1 MGLIFNILVFIFIWG
16 YLVTDGYA
24 EKLIGLE
31 FCTLIIIVVSWV
43 LLFSNANPNLSLPN
57 SDQLQLH
64 ISDFFFQFFLSGT
77 KR

>member
-1 MGLIFNILVFIFIWG
+1 
-16 YLVTDGYA
+16 VTDGYA

-64 ISDFFFQFFLSGT
+64 ISDFFFSIFS
-77 KR
+77 